1 MAIEYSF
8 ELDGSTDAEQVS
20 RLMADTAAAEGLIGA
35 AAFGRTG
42 DWLDSGVLVAVSASA
57 ELPFPDPVE
66 HLGFTPQVD
75 VLFRYDKDVE
85 DVMRQRRDMVRLV
98 TAVLNAVRADAVLTF
113 AGEIVLLLRI
123 RGQLTIGNQDDFW
136 TPEIQ
141 ALLPQ
146 PHDRASLPVL

>member
-20 RLMADTAAAEGLIGA
+20 RLMADTAVAEGLIGA
-35 AAFGRTG
+35 ATFGRTG
-42 DWLDSGVLVAVSASA
+42 DWLDSGVLVAVSAA
-57 ELPFPDPVE
+57 TELPFPDPVE
-66 HLGFTPQVD
+66 QLGFTPKVD

-85 DVMRQRRDMVRLV
+85 DVVRQRRDMVRLV

-113 AGEIVLLLRI
+113 AGEIVLLLRT

-141 ALLPQ
+141 ALLPK